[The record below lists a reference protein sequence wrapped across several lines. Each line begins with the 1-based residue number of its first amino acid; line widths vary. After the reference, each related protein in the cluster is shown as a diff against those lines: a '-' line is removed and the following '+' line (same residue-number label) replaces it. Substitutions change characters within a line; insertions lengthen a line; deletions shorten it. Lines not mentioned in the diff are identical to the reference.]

1 MVYSRS
7 KNLDLSFFGLYSSLS
22 DSLSKSMGLL
32 YILKP
37 VNLNNMFIW
46 VVYVKNNAF
55 YIISIFSIIH

>member
-1 MVYSRS
+1 
-7 KNLDLSFFGLYSSLS
+7 
-22 DSLSKSMGLL
+22 LSKSMGLL